1 MKNKIIIIIASILF
15 SILIWGSITLSDQF
29 FSSMDMD
36 IKVVNQPTGYS
47 CGFVDPETVSLK
59 IKAKGWQL
67 LSLRLGGENQFL
79 ISADNDSGLMSK
91 DPFNQLN
98 ENTWI
103 SSGINIIE
111 ISPRK
116 ITYDVEKIKVK
127 KVKIIPEVK
136 LDFSNDYGLATPIK
150 VFPDSVLVAGP
161 KSIMDTLSF
170 VMTNP
175 LELTSLD
182 RPTKVIA
189 EIKEVRGFQFERKSV
204 ELNLDVQRIVEKVF
218 TDIKVVIN
226 DIPKDRHIV
235 LIPNTLECSLRGG
248 ISILGKINSDQIT
261 ASVFYSQIVYDTTGT
276 IMPRLIIPEN
286 TQLVFTK
293 PARLNYII
301 KKFE

>member
-170 VMTNP
+170 VKTNP

-182 RPTKVIA
+182 SPTKVIA

>member
-36 IKVVNQPTGYS
+36 IIVVNQPTGYS

-170 VMTNP
+170 VKTNP

-182 RPTKVIA
+182 SPTKVIA

>member
-29 FSSMDMD
+29 FSSMDMN

-79 ISADNDSGLMSK
+79 ISADNDSGLKSK

-136 LDFSNDYGLATPIK
+136 IDFSNDYGLATPIK

-182 RPTKVIA
+182 SPTKVIA

-276 IMPRLIIPEN
+276 IMPRIIIPEN

>member
-1 MKNKIIIIIASILF
+1 
-15 SILIWGSITLSDQF
+15 
-29 FSSMDMD
+29 MDMD

-170 VMTNP
+170 VKTNP

-182 RPTKVIA
+182 SPTKVIA

>member
-170 VMTNP
+170 VKTNL

-182 RPTKVIA
+182 SPTKVIA

>member
-1 MKNKIIIIIASILF
+1 VKNKIIIIIASILF

-170 VMTNP
+170 VKTNP

-182 RPTKVIA
+182 SPTKVIA